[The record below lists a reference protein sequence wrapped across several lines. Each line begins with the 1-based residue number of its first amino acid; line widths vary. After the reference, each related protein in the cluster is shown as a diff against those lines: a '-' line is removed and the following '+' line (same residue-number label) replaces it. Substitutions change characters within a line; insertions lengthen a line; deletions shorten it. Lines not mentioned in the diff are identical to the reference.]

1 MSKVFRIHIGR
12 SASASILVFVAA
24 LSVGVWML
32 FGDPAASS
40 AAPGANNQNVDLGQ
54 VAAKLEALH
63 QRTAARQAADDDD
76 QSEAS
81 TTHAITPEQAAMI
94 AQQHARARDEA
105 APKHTYI
112 ELQTRNG
119 RPVYA
124 VRTSTG
130 SSVVIDADSGAV
142 GNN

>member
-1 MSKVFRIHIGR
+1 MSKVFSIRIRR
-12 SASASILVFVAA
+12 SAGASVLVFVAA
-24 LSVGVWML
+24 LSLGVWML
-32 FGDPAASS
+32 LGDPAASS
-40 AAPGANNQNVDLGQ
+40 AAPGASTGVDLNQ

-81 TTHAITPEQAAMI
+81 TVHAISPEQAAML
-94 AQQHARARDEA
+94 AQQVARARGDA
-105 APKHTYI
+105 TPKHSYI

-124 VRTSTG
+124 VRMGTG
-130 SSVVIDADSGAV
+130 SVFIDADSGVV
-142 GNN
+142 GN

>member
-1 MSKVFRIHIGR
+1 MSKVFTARIRR
-12 SASASILVFVAA
+12 SAGASILVFVAA
-24 LSVGVWML
+24 LSLGVWML
-32 FGDPAASS
+32 FGDPSASS
-40 AAPGANNQNVDLGQ
+40 AAPTVTNNGVDLGQ

-76 QSEAS
+76 QSEA
-81 TTHAITPEQAAMI
+81 TKVHAVTPEQAAML
-94 AQQHARARDEA
+94 AQQHARARGEA
-105 APKHTYI
+105 APKHSYI

-124 VRTSTG
+124 VRAGTG
-130 SSVVIDADSGAV
+130 SVVFIDADSGAV

>member
-1 MSKVFRIHIGR
+1 MSKVFSIHIRR
-12 SASASILVFVAA
+12 SGSVSILVFVAA
-24 LSVGVWML
+24 LSLGVWML

-40 AAPGANNQNVDLGQ
+40 AAPNSSNGVDLGQ

-63 QRTAARQAADDDD
+63 QRTAARLEAEDDDK
-76 QSEAS
+76 SETS
-81 TTHAITPEQAAMI
+81 TAHAVTPEQAAML
-94 AQQHARARDEA
+94 AQQLARARGDA
-105 APKHTYI
+105 TPKQSYI

-124 VRTSTG
+124 VRMGTG
-130 SSVVIDADSGAV
+130 PAVYIDADSGAV